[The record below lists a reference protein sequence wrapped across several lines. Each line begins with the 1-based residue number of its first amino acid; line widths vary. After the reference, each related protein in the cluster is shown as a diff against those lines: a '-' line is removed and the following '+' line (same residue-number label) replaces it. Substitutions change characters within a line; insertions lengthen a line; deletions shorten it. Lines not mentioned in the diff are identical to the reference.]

1 METARDNFV
10 PAGRLRRKKKWGAFP
25 VQEKG
30 TRASAEKLEMV
41 ASQQLKGAVSFPRR
55 LPEHYQYSGIT
66 HASVKAFELSALN
79 LGSHAPHLIPR
90 V

>member
-1 METARDNFV
+1 METASDDFV

-30 TRASAEKLEMV
+30 TRASAEKLEIV
-41 ASQQLKGAVSFPRR
+41 ASQQLKAVSFPRR